1 MSIGLALRPTRAF
14 VALAALVA
22 TVLPAHAGMM
32 NVPCDRP
39 YVFRDAAVNVV
50 VLPFALPR
58 QNPATANRLAQLVQR
73 EALRS
78 IAKFG
83 SVASV
88 QLNES
93 GGSGC
98 SPEEVRAKLLGTQ
111 ASGAVTVAPGRG
123 LVLVWGRIVESGDS
137 LYSQVFVDFVRSG
150 SVERLQL
157 AFGDG
162 KLVGPLGVQG
172 LAGPQRSIDRATL
185 DKIDAFA
192 LRNNVLYQSP
202 DPNSPHETIPPDVPF
217 SYYVTEIRGDWMR
230 IVVFDPGRAPTGPV
244 QNGQSV
250 FAGRQWI
257 RAVASEPEWTLR
269 KVWPEIA
276 FIEGAAGYLV
286 ASDPKSAA
294 TPASR
299 ATLAAAASRALDE
312 FQENLAR
319 NSLPGERAS
328 FDDRYGSARAVTAA
342 LQGMLKLVPAERSN
356 ADLRAARDRFAAA
369 TRAAPGNAE
378 ARNLTLMTDLALARG
393 ADSPEPALRAAD
405 RLLATLGIAPANAS
419 LQSNLRLADRWLLGQ
434 AGPRPPGWRPL
445 SDDERARVA
454 ATLDGLGRVATA
466 R

>member
-1 MSIGLALRPTRAF
+1 MTTWFALRWPRAL
-14 VALAALVA
+14 VALAALA
-22 TVLPAHAGMM
+22 SAVLPAHAGMM

-88 QLNES
+88 QLSES

-111 ASGAVTVAPGRG
+111 ASGGVPVAPGRG

-162 KLVGPLGVQG
+162 QLVGPLGVQG

-192 LRNNVLYQSP
+192 LRNNVLYESP
-202 DPNSPHETIPPDVPF
+202 DPNSPHTTIPPEVPF

-230 IVVFDPGRAPTGPV
+230 IVVFEPGRMPTGPV
-244 QNGQSV
+244 QNGQSA
-250 FAGRQWI
+250 FAGKQWI

-269 KVWPEIA
+269 KLWPEIA

-286 ASDPKSAA
+286 ASDPKPAA
-294 TPASR
+294 SLASR
-299 ATLAAAASRALDE
+299 TALAAAASRALDE

-319 NSLPGERAS
+319 NSLPGEREA
-328 FDDRYGSARAVTAA
+328 FDDRYGGARAVASS
-342 LQGMLKLVPAERSN
+342 LQGLLRLMPAERSN

-369 TRAAPGNAE
+369 TQAAPGNAE
-378 ARNLTLMTDLALARG
+378 ARNLTLMTDLVLARN

-405 RLLATLGIAPANAS
+405 ALLATLGIAPASAA
-419 LQSNLRLADRWLLGQ
+419 LQANLRLADRWLLGQ
-434 AGPRPPGWRPL
+434 AGPLPRWRPL
-445 SDDERARVA
+445 DADERARLA
-454 ATLDGLGRVATA
+454 ATLADLGRVAPG

>member
-1 MSIGLALRPTRAF
+1 MTTGFAFRLPRAL
-14 VALAALVA
+14 VAVAALVA
-22 TVLPAHAGMM
+22 AVLPAHAGMM

-88 QLNES
+88 QLSES
-93 GGSGC
+93 GAGDC
-98 SPEEVRAKLLGTQ
+98 RPEDIRAKLLGAQ
-111 ASGAVTVAPGRG
+111 PGGVPVAPGRG

-162 KLVGPLGVQG
+162 QLVGPLGVQG

-192 LRNNVLYQSP
+192 LRNNVLYESP
-202 DPNSPHETIPPDVPF
+202 DPNSPHTTIPPEVPF

-230 IVVFDPGRAPTGPV
+230 IVVFEPGRVPTGPV
-244 QNGQSV
+244 QNGQTAFV
-250 FAGRQWI
+250 GKQWM

-269 KVWPEIA
+269 KLWPEIA

-286 ASDPKSAA
+286 ASDPKPAA
-294 TPASR
+294 PLASR

-312 FQENLAR
+312 FQDNLAR
-319 NSLPGERAS
+319 NSLPGERES
-328 FDDRYGSARAVTAA
+328 FDDRYGGARAVTSV
-342 LQGMLKLVPAERSN
+342 LQGLLRLVPADRSN

-369 TRAAPGNAE
+369 TQAAPGNAE
-378 ARNLTLMTDLALARG
+378 ARNLTLMTDLVLARN
-393 ADSPEPALRAAD
+393 ADSPEPALRAAEA
-405 RLLATLGIAPANAS
+405 LLATLGIAPASAA
-419 LQSNLRLADRWLLGQ
+419 LQANLGLADRWLLGQ
-434 AGPRPPGWRPL
+434 AGPLPRWRPL
-445 SDDERARVA
+445 DADERARLA
-454 ATLDGLGRVATA
+454 ATLADLGRVAPG